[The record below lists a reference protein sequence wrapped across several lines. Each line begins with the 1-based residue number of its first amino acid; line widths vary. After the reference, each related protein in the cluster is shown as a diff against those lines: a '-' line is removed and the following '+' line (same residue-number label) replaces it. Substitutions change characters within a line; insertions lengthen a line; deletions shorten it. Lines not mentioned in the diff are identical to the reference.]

1 VIVGLA
7 ALAALQLS
15 NLLYVAAAIV
25 AAILI
30 SGLIALRHRR
40 PKSLESGI
48 ESFSRE
54 LRALAP
60 EPDGAEARPT
70 RPQPRMASVA
80 LRPRRPAATRGPGRR
95 PHGEHYRNPA
105 PSSLDDGDARDE
117 DTSPGPPGSPGL
129 AGPGGPEKE
138 PTPMD
143 GQTG

>member
-1 VIVGLA
+1 MIVGPA

-30 SGLIALRHRR
+30 SALIALRHRR

-60 EPDGAEARPT
+60 EPDGAEVGGP
-70 RPQPRMASVA
+70 PQPRMTSVPV
-80 LRPRRPAATRGPGRR
+80 RPRRPAATRGTGRR

-105 PSSLDDGDARDE
+105 ASSLDDGDGGKE
-117 DTSPGPPGSPGL
+117 DTSPGPPGSLSG
-129 AGPGGPEKE
+129 GPGETEKE

>member
-1 VIVGLA
+1 MIVGLA

-60 EPDGAEARPT
+60 EPDGAEIRSP
-70 RPQPRMASVA
+70 PQAGMTSAAV
-80 LRPRRPAATRGPGRR
+80 RPRRPAATRGTGRR

-105 PSSLDDGDARDE
+105 ASSLDDGDGGKE

>member
-25 AAILI
+25 AAIVI
-30 SGLIALRHRR
+30 SALIALRHRR

-60 EPDGAEARPT
+60 ELDGAEPGASRPEARVT
-70 RPQPRMASVA
+70 NVA
-80 LRPRRPAATRGPGRR
+80 PRPRGPAATRGTGRR
-95 PHGEHYRNPA
+95 PHGDHYRNLA
-105 PSSLDDGDARDE
+105 SSSPDE
-117 DTSPGPPGSPGL
+117 GVEDMSPGPPGSLDPGR
-129 AGPGGPEKE
+129 AGEAEKE
-138 PTPMD
+138 PTPTE

>member
-15 NLLYVAAAIV
+15 NLLYLAAAIV
-25 AAILI
+25 AAIVI
-30 SGLIALRHRR
+30 SALIALRHRR

-60 EPDGAEARPT
+60 EADGAEGRAS
-70 RPQPRMASVA
+70 RPQPRVTNVA
-80 LRPRRPAATRGPGRR
+80 VRPRRPAATRGTGRR
-95 PHGEHYRNPA
+95 PAGEHYRDRSR
-105 PSSLDDGDARDE
+105 SSLSDGDQPDPPE
-117 DTSPGPPGSPGL
+117 PPGSLLGRG
-129 AGPGGPEKE
+129 GPGGAEE
-138 PTPMD
+138 QPTRTD

>member
-1 VIVGLA
+1 MIVGLA

-30 SGLIALRHRR
+30 SALIALRHRR

-95 PHGEHYRNPA
+95 PHGEHYRNLA
-105 PSSLDDGDARDE
+105 SSSPDE
-117 DTSPGPPGSPGL
+117 GVEDMSPGPPGSLDPGR
-129 AGPGGPEKE
+129 AGEAEKE
-138 PTPMD
+138 PTPTE